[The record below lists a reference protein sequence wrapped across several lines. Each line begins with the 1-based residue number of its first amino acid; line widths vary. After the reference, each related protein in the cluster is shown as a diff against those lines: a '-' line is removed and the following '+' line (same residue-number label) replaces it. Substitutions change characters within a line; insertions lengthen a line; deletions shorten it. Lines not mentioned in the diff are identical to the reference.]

1 MMWNKR
7 LLFLLLAVLV
17 VQPAEAKDKAA
28 LEKRPKIYKI
38 DLDGDSKIEIIRID
52 AASLADKETRVVVK
66 RKDSADMGSFAVPGI
81 FNKLELIDLNE
92 DGCKQ
97 IAVYCA
103 GEANYTNLAIYS
115 FKNNKLS
122 RIFSAG
128 SNCGMD
134 TDFRSVLARIKIGR
148 QRRIE
153 KGNSYTD
160 IPEWDVWVWS
170 GERFIRE

>member
-1 MMWNKR
+1 MMWNKK
-7 LLFLLLAVLV
+7 LLFLLLAVLIA
-17 VQPAEAKDKAA
+17 QPAIAKDKAV
-28 LEKRPKIYKI
+28 LDKRPKTYKI
-38 DLDGDSKIEIIRID
+38 DLDGDSKIEIIRIED
-52 AASLADKETRVVVK
+52 ASAADKETKVIVT
-66 RKDSADMGSFAVPGI
+66 RKDSADIGSFMVPGI
-81 FNKLELIDLNE
+81 FNKLELIDLSE

-103 GEANYTNLAIYS
+103 GKDNYTNLAIYS
-115 FKNNKLS
+115 FKNNKFS
-122 RIFSAG
+122 RVFSAG

-134 TDFRSVLARIKIGR
+134 TDFRSVLARVKIGR

>member
-1 MMWNKR
+1 MWNR
-7 LLFLLLAVLV
+7 QLLFLLLAVLIA
-17 VQPAEAKDKAA
+17 QPAAAKDKAA
-28 LEKRPKIYKI
+28 LGKQPKSYKI
-38 DLDGDSKIEIIRID
+38 DLDGDSKTEIIRIE
-52 AASLADKETRVVVK
+52 AASAADKQTKVIVT
-66 RKDSADMGSFAVPGI
+66 RKDSVDMGSFTVPGT

-103 GEANYTNLAIYS
+103 GKDNYTNLAIYS

-134 TDFRSVLARIKIGR
+134 TDFRTVLARVKIGR

-170 GERFIRE
+170 GERFIKE